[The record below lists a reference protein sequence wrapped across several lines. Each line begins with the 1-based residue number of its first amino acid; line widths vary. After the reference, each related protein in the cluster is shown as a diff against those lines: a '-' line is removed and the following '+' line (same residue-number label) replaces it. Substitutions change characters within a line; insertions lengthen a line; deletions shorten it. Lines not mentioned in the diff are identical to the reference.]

1 MEESVIQINGGIIIN
16 VDVSVKTSSVKKRLY
31 LESCYMLLWKWKYS
45 ASISDDLVTACDEI
59 IDADAEAKAHNETK
73 LNNKE
78 IKRIPTNFNEKTIT
92 SKTQNFYI
100 LPAFLL
106 ITIALLMTD
115 STYCYLKKYWAKQTH
130 LLSFPVTNNKLREVS
145 Y

>member
-1 MEESVIQINGGIIIN
+1 MEENLIQINGGIIIN

-45 ASISDDLVTACDEI
+45 VSISDDLVTASDEI
-59 IDADAEAKAHNETK
+59 IDADVEAKARNETK

-100 LPAFLL
+100 LLAFLL
-106 ITIALLMTD
+106 ITIALLMAD

-130 LLSFPVTNNKLREVS
+130 ILSFPVTNNELREVS